1 MSTIVRIASAKPFVE
16 KVVQAKA
23 PIADNITVGIAVY
36 NEQQITALRKI
47 FSKNV
52 SRVKIDRWI
61 KEIDDIAVDYSVSAE
76 IAEEK
81 IIALQNQIDIEND
94 AQRAAQDDFYKSH
107 VLFIKNA
114 SLVTND
120 GGVQDTKLLVQDTRT
135 VNPIE
140 SLWADGSE
148 CLAVLLDIYLD
159 SPFFKDSLINAVS
172 DAIFKTDFKSEE
184 LGN

>member
-36 NEQQITALRKI
+36 DEQQIAELRKI

-52 SRVKIDRWI
+52 SRLKIDRWI
-61 KEIDDIAVDYSVSAE
+61 KEINDIAVDYSISAE
-76 IAEEK
+76 SAEER
-81 IIALQNQIDIEND
+81 ITALQNQIDVENNT
-94 AQRAAQDDFYKSH
+94 QRIAQDDFYKTH

-114 SLVTND
+114 ALVTND

-135 VNPIE
+135 ANPIE

-148 CLAVLLDIYLD
+148 CLAVLLDIYL
-159 SPFFKDSLINAVS
+159 SNPAFRDSLQQ
-172 DAIFKTDFKSEE
+172 AIGEVVFNIDFKSAE
-184 LGN
+184 LKN